1 MRYVVQV
8 VRTVWTEV
16 EVEADSQTQALAKV
30 DRRDFPLPDPP
41 EWSVLKGSYEYLVM
55 DDPDL
60 PTDGGRSGV

>member
-8 VRTVWTEV
+8 VRTVRTEV

-30 DRRDFPLPDPP
+30 DRRDFPLPDPA

-55 DDPDL
+55 DDL

>member
-8 VRTVWTEV
+8 VRTVRTEV
-16 EVEADSQTQALAKV
+16 EVEADSQTEALAKV
-30 DRRDFPLPDPP
+30 DRRDFPLPDAA

-55 DDPDL
+55 DDL